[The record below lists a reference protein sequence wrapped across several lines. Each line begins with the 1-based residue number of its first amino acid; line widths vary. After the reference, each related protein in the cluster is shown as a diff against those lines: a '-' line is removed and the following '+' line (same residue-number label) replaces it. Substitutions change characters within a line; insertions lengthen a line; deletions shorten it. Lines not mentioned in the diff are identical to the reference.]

1 MPSRILLALFW
12 VFAPLS
18 LISVGGGQSVVVE
31 MHRQAVQVHGWVT
44 DQTFTTD
51 WALARL
57 APGPGSLLVS
67 LIGWQAAGFA
77 GAAVATLAMFLPS
90 SALVCALAH
99 VWSRPR
105 GARAKRAVE
114 RGLMPVA
121 AGMILAT
128 TYTLLRAA
136 EGGWLLY
143 LVTCAVAAVL
153 LSGRGS
159 PLALLPI
166 GAGLFIVLQP

>member
-1 MPSRILLALFW
+1 MLERTLLALVV

-18 LISVGGGQSVVVE
+18 LVSIGGGQAVVVE
-31 MHRQAVQVHGWVT
+31 MHRQTVQVHGWLT
-44 DQTFTTD
+44 DQAFATD

-67 LIGWQAAGFA
+67 LIGWQAAGLA
-77 GAAVATLAMFLPS
+77 GALVAMLAMFVPS
-90 SALVCALAH
+90 SALVCMLAH
-99 VWSRPR
+99 LWARPR
-105 GARAKRAVE
+105 GARIKVAVE

-128 TYTLLRAA
+128 SYTLLRAA

-143 LVTCAVAAVL
+143 LVAGLCTAIL

-159 PLALLPI
+159 PLALLPL
-166 GAGLFIVLQP
+166 GAGAFLLLRP

>member
-1 MPSRILLALFW
+1 MRESTLLAILV

-18 LISVGGGQSVVVE
+18 LVSVGGGQSVIAE
-31 MHRQAVQVHGWVT
+31 MHRQVVQVHGWTT
-44 DQTFTTD
+44 DQGFMTD
-51 WALARL
+51 WAMARM
-57 APGPGSLLVS
+57 APGPGSLLVA
-67 LIGWQAAGFA
+67 LIGWHAAGIA
-77 GAAVATLAMFLPS
+77 GSLAAMLAMFVPS
-90 SALVCALAH
+90 SAVVCALAH

-105 GARAKRAVE
+105 GAAIKRAVE

-121 AGMILAT
+121 SGMILAT

-143 LVTCAVAAVL
+143 LVTGTVAAAM

-159 PLALLPI
+159 PLALLPL
-166 GAGLFIVLQP
+166 GAGAFMLLGQ